1 MFSASPDQTI
11 RVWGI
16 QPKGCAQ
23 VIRAHDGPVSG
34 ISLHATGDY
43 LLSSGMDAVSTEYIY
58 CRSAKS
64 LFQFD
69 HFLISTHLDISAE
82 SNIINWVL
90 CEN

>member
-11 RVWGI
+11 RVWGV

-43 LLSSGMDAVSTEYIY
+43 LLSSGMDAVSFFLGGG
-58 CRSAKS
+58 KS
-64 LFQFD
+64 VSYRKKNRRGNARLF
-69 HFLISTHLDISAE
+69 FLGYDNDSGH
-82 SNIINWVL
+82 
-90 CEN
+90 